1 MAITY
6 TSGAIRITGGKDSG
20 TATSGTA
27 TTLIDTSKSWT
38 TNAYANR
45 MVWINGG
52 TGAGQ
57 WRRIVSNTATVLT
70 VDVDWDTNPSSGSTY
85 TISYNFQDIVDAGVT
100 GASKTG
106 QRTYLMASPF
116 NMINTAFLHDY
127 EKKIAMEWGTTR
139 YPLIVSSS
147 SLFGLG
153 FINENGYAFGG
164 CQWYMR
170 STRTATTVSLIA
182 NTNTATVSCG
192 DLFLYGNSIGAE
204 VTSSQVFFF
213 RAYSGSS
220 QVCDIVDNQFI
231 NFEGGGR
238 FQGTTSR
245 FLRNT
250 FLNSQ
255 ELGSPFTIKAPFG
268 EIDRNSV
275 INSDYGFYWYP
286 SIGDVTAKNMYGR
299 NLGKMLYVFGDQT
312 GGTCKFIDPD
322 IDDYTITWVTSPNT
336 TVFEQYNY
344 VPTIKDSSEVAIEDC
359 RIAIYDS
366 DDTEVENDTT
376 QADGQ
381 LTDEEILLNAGTYT
395 QSGGDTRDNET
406 PHTVKL
412 RAYGYQFQEFS
423 LSALSR
429 TVSTVLLT
437 DNNVTVANEATAS
450 AYTGITVNGSTE
462 TITIS
467 NDHTLQEIYDYIQWW
482 ATQETTIQ
490 YVAPMA
496 SVDGNTFILAEDWDL
511 ICDGGDITSGTGKT
525 LGFSGTGI
533 LQLDGNTADNV
544 AVSVGDVHLESATDL
559 TGMTIAD
566 DLRIDTGA
574 NSTLDFDGMIV
585 GGDVWN
591 DSASNTLTI
600 IGSGGSSLT
609 AGDPGTGNGQTNI
622 LLGAQVTLTGLQA
635 NSEVRAYVGTDP
647 ATATEIDGVENS
659 GTSFSFTQT
668 EAGNA
673 GYVQIHNIQYE
684 SITLDLTYGLTDQSI
699 PIQQRFDRNY
709 NNPT

>member
-27 TTLIDTSKSWT
+27 TTLTDTSKSWT
-38 TNAYANR
+38 TNVYANR

-52 TGAGQ
+52 TGVGQ
-57 WRRIVSNTATVLT
+57 WRRILSNTSTVLT
-70 VDVDWDTNPSSGSTY
+70 IDVDWDTNPSSGSTY
-85 TISYNFQDIVDAGVT
+85 TISYNFQDVVDAGVT

-127 EKKIAMEWGTTR
+127 EKKIAMEWGTTE

-164 CQWYMR
+164 CQWYLS
-170 STRTATTVSLIA
+170 STRTASTVSLIA
-182 NTNTATVSCG
+182 NTNAATVSCG
-192 DLFLYGNSIGAE
+192 DIFFYGNSIGGD

-220 QVCDIVDNQFI
+220 QVCDIIDNQFI

-245 FLRNT
+245 FIRNT

-255 ELGSPFTIKAPFG
+255 NLGSPFTIKAPFG

-275 INSDYGFYWYP
+275 INSDYGFYWFP
-286 SIGDVTAKNMYGR
+286 SIGDVTLTSMYGR
-299 NLGKMLYVFGDQT
+299 NLGKMLYVFNNQV

-322 IDDYTITWVTSPNT
+322 IDDYTITWVNSANT

-344 VPTIKDSSEVAIEDC
+344 VPTIKDSSGDAIEGC
-359 RIAIYDS
+359 RIAIYDV
-366 DDTEVENDTT
+366 DETEVENDTT

-395 QSGGDTRDNET
+395 QSGGDTRDDET
-406 PHTVKL
+406 PHTVKI

-429 TVSTVLLT
+429 TVSTLLLT
-437 DNNVTVANEATAS
+437 DNNVTVANETTAS

-467 NDHTLQEIYDYIQWW
+467 SDHTLQEIYDYVQWW
-482 ATQETTIQ
+482 STQSANIQ
-490 YVAPMA
+490 YVVPMNSA
-496 SVDGNTFILAEDWDL
+496 DGNTFILADDWDL
-511 ICDGGDITSGTGKT
+511 ICDGGDIASGTGKT
-525 LGFSGTGI
+525 LAFGGTGI
-533 LQLDGNTADNV
+533 LQLDGQTADNIT
-544 AVSVGDVHLESATDL
+544 VSAGDVHLESATNL
-559 TGMTIAD
+559 SGMNISD

-574 NSTLDFDGMIV
+574 NSTLSFTNMDV
-585 GGDVWN
+585 GGNVWN

-600 IGSGGSSLT
+600 NASSSSLT

-622 LLGAQVTLTGLQA
+622 VTSVTITIDGLITG
-635 NSEVRAYVGTDP
+635 SRVRVERQSDGGLITQGVESSGSYTDTYGGSTPISVYVKVRLAGYLPIKAP
-647 ATATEIDGVENS
+647 ATI
-659 GTSFSFTQT
+659 TSAGLSFTASQVADT
-668 EAGNA
+668 I
-673 GYVQIHNIQYE
+673 Y
-684 SITLDLTYGLTDQSI
+684 T
-699 PIQQRFDRNY
+699 P
-709 NNPT
+709 